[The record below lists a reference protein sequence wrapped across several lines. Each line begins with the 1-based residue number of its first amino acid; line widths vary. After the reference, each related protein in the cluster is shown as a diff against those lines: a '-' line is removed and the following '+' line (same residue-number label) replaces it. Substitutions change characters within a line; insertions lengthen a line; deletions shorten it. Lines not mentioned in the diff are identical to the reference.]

1 MSWDDFSSDDDMSM
15 DSGMGA
21 PATPPVQYDGGMTI
35 DPMTGAPGMSAIQNA
50 DQAYQA
56 PNMVGQQQAPMT
68 PPKLIDSVQTINAL
82 GMRSNELASKI
93 LSDADQD
100 TGLSKQLAYLNISE
114 VNKATSK
121 ETAYKTEQD
130 ATDDFMNKILNHDNE
145 DILKGVNHF
154 SVSSERKKRY
164 DIYEQML
171 ESNYLS
177 FRILRAYINGVLI
190 INAQTKTF
198 MSIALTDE
206 KAPLLEKLGQD
217 IGNSYTKFIKSMF
230 MKFRLQQ
237 KLQEVL
243 VPKTLLY
250 GNYFVEIVDLN
261 LLDDIAKHEQILMEG
276 YVPVP
281 NPASTSAKS
290 IKIGTNGTFDDYGI
304 FESNFEC
311 FKDDNELKEHITN
324 ELSEQSIYQGAMAQR
339 KSILESGGELTE
351 HAVKLYD
358 IDSLFEDSSFNVSAY
373 DLNFLDSDTKKGA
386 KKYNLSD
393 ISKLDMSKLKDIHL
407 NYVSPRNVIIIEK
420 DSYIYG
426 YLVVEDL
433 PNQANQE
440 TVIDSF
446 KRFSSGLN
454 GSLNSKEESKD
465 SMDDII
471 TQITKEVLTK
481 VTHNIRLNKVR
492 SFQNN
497 FNYFNTLKISDEA
510 VTSLKLLIYSKVKQ
524 KSKLKFRFL
533 TPESMVN
540 FTSTVDKFAP
550 YGTSIYDPLVG
561 PVKLYSLALMSSVV
575 SRLSR
580 AAVMRKWTIE
590 TGGKRNHKEIVEKT
604 KQELKSKSISYDKI
618 NTLQNI
624 SEIVTDFRDMATIS
638 INNQRFIDMEVLP
651 MNDRGLPLNDLNDL
665 KNDII
670 AAGGVPAV
678 YLNLGDTTDLR
689 ETLVHLNVNFAN
701 DIINKQTSFEQGLD
715 SLFNNLFKKVL
726 KFNGYEDGDFYIS
739 NYAAAKLN
747 PPLVLQIQS
756 DEAMVTTVSNII
768 QMLQNS
774 KVQVDPTDLF
784 KRYIPSIDWDNLTK
798 KGQTYMAGLG
808 KNAIINA
815 GTDGDPGEG
824 AM

>member
-1 MSWDDFSSDDDMSM
+1 MDWNNFSDD
-15 DSGMGA
+15 GTNEA
-21 PATPPVQYDGGMTI
+21 QTNTPNQDGTVPPTE
-35 DPMTGAPGMSAIQNA
+35 PM
-50 DQAYQA
+50 
-56 PNMVGQQQAPMT
+56 
-68 PPKLIDSVQTINAL
+68 KLIDSVQTIAAL
-82 GMRSNELASKI
+82 SSRSNELASKI

-100 TGLSKQLAYLNISE
+100 TGLARQLTHLNISE
-114 VNKATSK
+114 VNKSVSK
-121 ETAYKTEQD
+121 ETLYKTEQD
-130 ATDDFMNKILNHDNE
+130 ATDEFMNKVLNHDNE
-145 DILKGVNHF
+145 DILKGVNYF
-154 SVSSERKKRY
+154 SISSERKKRY

-198 MSIALTDE
+198 ITVQLAED
-206 KAPLLEKLGQD
+206 KAALLEKLGQD
-217 IGNSYTKFIKSMF
+217 IGNSYTKFIKSML

-237 KLQEVL
+237 KLQEIL

-261 LLDDIAKHEQILMEG
+261 LLDDIAKHEQILLETDT
-276 YVPVP
+276 
-281 NPASTSAKS
+281 NETPAQAKVKEKNKAKEKQTES
-290 IKIGTNGTFDDYGI
+290 NSFNNFAI
-304 FESNFEC
+304 FESNFDC
-311 FKDDNELKEHITN
+311 FKDDEELKQHVLN
-324 ELSEQSIYQGAMAQR
+324 ELSEQSLYQGAMSSR
-339 KSILESGGELTE
+339 KSILESGGELNE
-351 HAVKLYD
+351 HSAKLYD
-358 IDSLFEDSSFNVSAY
+358 IDSLFEDSSFNINAY
-373 DLNFLDSDTKKGA
+373 DLNFLDADKTKDE
-386 KKYNLSD
+386 KKYNLTD
-393 ISKLDMSKLKDIHL
+393 ISKLDMSKLKDLHL

-433 PNQANQE
+433 PNSSGNEQ
-440 TVIDSF
+440 VIDAF
-446 KRFSSGLN
+446 KRFSSGLS
-454 GSLNSKEESKD
+454 GSLTTKEENKD
-465 SMDDII
+465 SIDDTIN
-471 TQITKEVLTK
+471 QITKEVLTK
-481 VTHNIRLNKVR
+481 VNHNIRLNKAR
-492 SFQNN
+492 TFQND

-510 VTSLKLLIYSKVKQ
+510 VTSLKVLIYSKIKQ

-533 TPESMVN
+533 TPESMIN
-540 FTSTVDKFAP
+540 FSSTVDKFAP

-624 SEIVTDFRDMATIS
+624 SEIVTDFKDMATIS
-638 INNQRFIDMEVLP
+638 INNQRYIDMEILP

-689 ETLVHLNVNFAN
+689 ETLVHLNITFAN
-701 DIINKQTSFEQGLD
+701 DIISKQTAQEQGLD
-715 SLFNNLFKKVL
+715 NLFNALFKKVL

-739 NYAAAKLN
+739 NYVKAKLN

-756 DEAMVTTVSNII
+756 DEAMITTVSNIL
-768 QMLQNS
+768 QMLETS
-774 KVQVDPTDLF
+774 KVQVDPTDIY
-784 KRYIPSIDWDNLTK
+784 KRYIPSINWDDLIK
-798 KGQTYMAGLG
+798 KGQTYLAGLG

-815 GTDGDPGEG
+815 GTEQGGQDQ
-824 AM
+824 M

>member
-1 MSWDDFSSDDDMSM
+1 MNWDNFTDDSDNN
-15 DSGMGA
+15 SGMN
-21 PATPPVQYDGGMTI
+21 I
-35 DPMTGAPGMSAIQNA
+35 DPTTGLAGMSAISDPNQS
-50 DQAYQA
+50 YQA
-56 PNMVGQQQAPMT
+56 PNMVGQSQAPQT
-68 PPKLIDSVQTINAL
+68 PPKLIDSVQTINTLSA
-82 GMRSNELASKI
+82 RTNELASKI

-100 TGLSKQLAYLNISE
+100 TGLSKQLTYLNISE

-121 ETAYKTEQD
+121 ETLYKTEQD
-130 ATDDFMNKILNHDNE
+130 ITDDFMNKVLNHDNE
-145 DILKGVNHF
+145 DILKGVNYF
-154 SVSSERKKRY
+154 SISSERKKRY

-171 ESNYLS
+171 ESNFLS
-177 FRILRAYINGVLI
+177 FRILRAYINGILI

-198 MSIALTDE
+198 MTIDLVDE
-206 KAPLLEKLGQD
+206 KTELLTKLGQD
-217 IGNSYTKFIKSMF
+217 IGNSYTKFIKAMV

-237 KLQEVL
+237 KLQELL

-261 LLDDIAKHEQILMEG
+261 LLEDIAKHEQILMENES
-276 YVPVP
+276 VKKPKKI
-281 NPASTSAKS
+281 ASKPQGKPQAHE
-290 IKIGTNGTFDDYGI
+290 FYL
-304 FESNFEC
+304 FESNFDC
-311 FKDDNELKEHITN
+311 FESEEELKKIVAD
-324 ELSEQSIYQGAMAQR
+324 ELAEQSIYQNALRTQ
-339 KSILESGGELTE
+339 KSILESGGELNE
-351 HAVKLYD
+351 HAQKTYN
-358 IDSLFEDSSFNVSAY
+358 IDALFEDSSFNISAY
-373 DLNFLDSDTKKGA
+373 DLNFLDAETKQSD

-420 DSYIYG
+420 DSYVYG

-433 PNQANQE
+433 PNSANQE
-440 TVIDSF
+440 TVVDMF
-446 KRFSSGLN
+446 KRFSSGIN
-454 GSLNSKEESKD
+454 GSLNTKEETQD
-465 SMDDII
+465 ATNDVI

-481 VTHNIRLNKVR
+481 VTHNIRLNKAR
-492 SFQNN
+492 SFQND
-497 FNYFNTLKISDEA
+497 FNYFNTLKISDDA
-510 VTSLKLLIYSKVKQ
+510 ITSLKILIYSKIKQ

-533 TPESMVN
+533 TPESIIN
-540 FTSTVDKFAP
+540 FSSTVDKFAP
-550 YGTSIYDPLVG
+550 YGTSVYDPLVG

-638 INNQRFIDMEVLP
+638 INNQRYIDMEVLP

-678 YLNLGDTTDLR
+678 YLNLGDTIDLR
-689 ETLVHLNVNFAN
+689 ETLVHLNITFAN
-701 DIINKQTSFEQGLD
+701 DIINKQMAFEQGLD

-726 KFNGYEDGDFYIS
+726 KYNGYEDGDFYIS
-739 NYAAAKLN
+739 NYAKAKLN

-756 DEAMVTTVSNII
+756 DEAMITTVSNIL
-768 QMLQNS
+768 QMLENS
-774 KVQVDPTDLF
+774 KVSVDPTDLY
-784 KRYIPSIDWDNLTK
+784 KRYIPSIDWAALTSNGEK
-798 KGQTYMAGLG
+798 YLASLG

-815 GTDGDPGEG
+815 GTGNADDPSAG
-824 AM
+824 M